1 MKQSVFHRCAK
12 RTALCAGLVVLL
24 CVFAP
29 AGFSA
34 GEAAPPKIPL
44 KEAALKDFSSVPPPM
59 KLDVVP
65 NLKETA
71 FPLDKAPN
79 LKEVEEVVGK
89 LTAAQKSALQK
100 NRFLLLQ
107 KPSLHTFSSMGR
119 YDEMLCN
126 FEGIGGSYDPAYRE
140 PWNTRFVGPD
150 VFLHALHTFFSKRL
164 EAMEGG
170 ELLGAV
176 QYMLEEL
183 YANAVSLRSLASK
196 SNKPHWERLQAQLVV
211 PLILALNC
219 DESVEPVWTDPDAEP
234 AQQTDSLKNALALF
248 KKYGKSFSKK
258 TADAVTEEL
267 QRIYAAE
274 EALKGLLGLS
284 PAYASQ
290 SVDYTQFTPRGHYEK
305 NSRSRAYFRTMIWL
319 GQLGWKLA
327 DEEGAVDALNFALAM
342 SYKRPV
348 ARGKPQRPALGA
360 LTAPLDAW
368 KRVMEVSCFFVG
380 YPDGASYPEWRQL
393 LLKKAGVSAF
403 TPDTCGDAAAV
414 DRIREAS
421 EELAPSIPHFNKL
434 FSPASTETFCVFP
447 QRFTIPW
454 LITDELTYKVNVRE
468 DLPVLFSSLWVA
480 AVTGNRYALDLLPKQ
495 IPLNLAA
502 LPAATA
508 EGAPAPE
515 KRVDIPEDHL
525 RAVVAAMPGAISSL
539 REKLSAEP
547 ESAWFSSIGTAWMH
561 LLGTLASE
569 FGKGYPL
576 YMQSPLFAAKQLETQ
591 LGSYTELRHDT
602 ILYEKPN
609 YAEMG
614 DGGDEL
620 PPKPLPKGFV
630 EPNLPF
636 WNELLRV
643 VDYIQNGFE
652 KNVLFPMDME
662 EYGALTQ
669 FRQTVQRCG
678 KIAAKQLQ
686 GKALT
691 EEEYEFIRLFSL
703 DYMAAPADGYGA
715 VPPDELFQSGL
726 IVDIQTMNL
735 DPIAIGDPAILYQA
749 TAEPSIMLV
758 LVGNENTPR
767 ITIGMAFDHREFTA
781 PHGRRITDSVWKKR
795 VYDKYYDGD
804 PKGLPLPAKNFWYDG
819 LRP

>member
-1 MKQSVFHRCAK
+1 
-12 RTALCAGLVVLL
+12 
-24 CVFAP
+24 
-29 AGFSA
+29 
-34 GEAAPPKIPL
+34 
-44 KEAALKDFSSVPPPM
+44 
-59 KLDVVP
+59 
-65 NLKETA
+65 
-71 FPLDKAPN
+71 
-79 LKEVEEVVGK
+79 
-89 LTAAQKSALQK
+89 
-100 NRFLLLQ
+100 
-107 KPSLHTFSSMGR
+107 
-119 YDEMLCN
+119 
-126 FEGIGGSYDPAYRE
+126 
-140 PWNTRFVGPD
+140 
-150 VFLHALHTFFSKRL
+150 
-164 EAMEGG
+164 
-170 ELLGAV
+170 
-176 QYMLEEL
+176 
-183 YANAVSLRSLASK
+183 
-196 SNKPHWERLQAQLVV
+196 
-211 PLILALNC
+211 
-219 DESVEPVWTDPDAEP
+219 
-234 AQQTDSLKNALALF
+234 
-248 KKYGKSFSKK
+248 
-258 TADAVTEEL
+258 
-267 QRIYAAE
+267 
-274 EALKGLLGLS
+274 
-284 PAYASQ
+284 
-290 SVDYTQFTPRGHYEK
+290 
-305 NSRSRAYFRTMIWL
+305 
-319 GQLGWKLA
+319 
-327 DEEGAVDALNFALAM
+327 
-342 SYKRPV
+342 
-348 ARGKPQRPALGA
+348 
-360 LTAPLDAW
+360 
-368 KRVMEVSCFFVG
+368 
-380 YPDGASYPEWRQL
+380 
-393 LLKKAGVSAF
+393 
-403 TPDTCGDAAAV
+403 
-414 DRIREAS
+414 
-421 EELAPSIPHFNKL
+421 
-434 FSPASTETFCVFP
+434 
-447 QRFTIPW
+447 
-454 LITDELTYKVNVRE
+454 
-468 DLPVLFSSLWVA
+468 
-480 AVTGNRYALDLLPKQ
+480 
-495 IPLNLAA
+495 
-502 LPAATA
+502 
-508 EGAPAPE
+508 
-515 KRVDIPEDHL
+515 
-525 RAVVAAMPGAISSL
+525 
-539 REKLSAEP
+539 
-547 ESAWFSSIGTAWMH
+547 
-561 LLGTLASE
+561 
-569 FGKGYPL
+569 
-576 YMQSPLFAAKQLETQ
+576 MQSPLFAAKQLETQ